1 MKTIPSFVLLS
12 FFFSCVKREFNEEF
26 EIGRRRGVRCTAR
39 RLDVCGRK
47 VDGGLEARRAVLPR
61 ARRKQ
66 EEGGAGGRI
75 FFARSRVAPKRWSLA
90 SSLCVASAFCD
101 SEKRTTLSMSGS
113 GHRGVLHAISK
124 SNAPQLLNY
133 CRHSRRNRRRRE
145 NARLRV
151 FPQENSCLIFLV
163 EKTEDAVPSW
173 KIYDFLGFIGF
184 SWVLVDLRAARQKKL
199 KPKDSTCTD
208 RCRYSRKRAK

>member
-1 MKTIPSFVLLS
+1 MQSS
-12 FFFSCVKREFNEEF
+12 
-26 EIGRRRGVRCTAR
+26 
-39 RLDVCGRK
+39 RL
-47 VDGGLEARRAVLPR
+47 VDGAAFAVLPAVSTSVGEKWTEGLEARRAVLPR

-66 EEGGAGGRI
+66 EEGGAGGTI

-101 SEKRTTLSMSGS
+101 SDKRTTLSMSGS

-124 SNAPQLLNY
+124 STAPQLLNY

-163 EKTEDAVPSW
+163 EKT
-173 KIYDFLGFIGF
+173 
-184 SWVLVDLRAARQKKL
+184 
-199 KPKDSTCTD
+199 
-208 RCRYSRKRAK
+208 

>member
-1 MKTIPSFVLLS
+1 M
-12 FFFSCVKREFNEEF
+12 
-26 EIGRRRGVRCTAR
+26 
-39 RLDVCGRK
+39 
-47 VDGGLEARRAVLPR
+47 VDGAAFAVLPAVSTSVGEKWTEASKR
-61 ARRKQ
+61 GGQCCPAREEKQ
-66 EEGGAGGRI
+66 EKDGAGGRI

-151 FPQENSCLIFLV
+151 FPQENSCLIKGFGVELVRILDDTSSRIILEKNPLFFLSLLLPTSV
-163 EKTEDAVPSW
+163 ADGD
-173 KIYDFLGFIGF
+173 ID
-184 SWVLVDLRAARQKKL
+184 
-199 KPKDSTCTD
+199 
-208 RCRYSRKRAK
+208 

>member
-1 MKTIPSFVLLS
+1 M
-12 FFFSCVKREFNEEF
+12 KRECNEEF

-151 FPQENSCLIFLV
+151 FPQENSCLPFLAIKMLYNLV
-163 EKTEDAVPSW
+163 WAL
-173 KIYDFLGFIGF
+173 KI
-184 SWVLVDLRAARQKKL
+184 
-199 KPKDSTCTD
+199 
-208 RCRYSRKRAK
+208 

>member
-1 MKTIPSFVLLS
+1 MKTIPSSVLLS
-12 FFFSCVKREFNEEF
+12 FFFMCVKRECNEEF

-90 SSLCVASAFCD
+90 SPLCVASAFCD

-113 GHRGVLHAISK
+113 GHRGALHAISK

-151 FPQENSCLIFLV
+151 FPQENSCLIFLA
-163 EKTEDAVPSW
+163 EKKSYCRSGATDPILSTQRIPRGRYPV
-173 KIYDFLGFIGF
+173 FI
-184 SWVLVDLRAARQKKL
+184 
-199 KPKDSTCTD
+199 CTKN
-208 RCRYSRKRAK
+208 RWGRS

>member
-1 MKTIPSFVLLS
+1 MRRTTGIQNEFADYHWNRKTLKSSLLDEDHPFVCPSFLFLM
-12 FFFSCVKREFNEEF
+12 CVTLECNEEF

-151 FPQENSCLIFLV
+151 FPQENSCLIFLA
-163 EKTEDAVPSW
+163 EKNLM
-173 KIYDFLGFIGF
+173 Y
-184 SWVLVDLRAARQKKL
+184 
-199 KPKDSTCTD
+199 
-208 RCRYSRKRAK
+208 

>member
-1 MKTIPSFVLLS
+1 MKTIPSSVLLS
-12 FFFSCVKREFNEEF
+12 FCFFICVKRECNEEF

-113 GHRGVLHAISK
+113 GHRGVLHAIRIISR
-124 SNAPQLLNY
+124 SAIPELLQTI
-133 CRHSRRNRRRRE
+133 SQKPMTKRE
-145 NARLRV
+145 RTPTR
-151 FPQENSCLIFLV
+151 FPPRKLV
-163 EKTEDAVPSW
+163 PHL
-173 KIYDFLGFIGF
+173 LG
-184 SWVLVDLRAARQKKL
+184 
-199 KPKDSTCTD
+199 
-208 RCRYSRKRAK
+208 

>member
-1 MKTIPSFVLLS
+1 MSGSGHRGVHHAISNSKLSAIVELLQTFSQNRRRRENARLRVFPQENSCLIFLAEKTLKSSLLDEDHPFVCPSFL
-12 FFFSCVKREFNEEF
+12 FFSCVKREFNEEF

-75 FFARSRVAPKRWSLA
+75 FFARSRVAPKHWSLA

-113 GHRGVLHAISK
+113 GHRGVLHAIS
-124 SNAPQLLNY
+124 NY
-133 CRHSRRNRRRRE
+133 QTLRN
-145 NARLRV
+145 
-151 FPQENSCLIFLV
+151 S
-163 EKTEDAVPSW
+163 
-173 KIYDFLGFIGF
+173 
-184 SWVLVDLRAARQKKL
+184 
-199 KPKDSTCTD
+199 
-208 RCRYSRKRAK
+208 

>member
-1 MKTIPSFVLLS
+1 M
-12 FFFSCVKREFNEEF
+12 KRECNEEF

-75 FFARSRVAPKRWSLA
+75 FFARSRVAPKHWSLA

-163 EKTEDAVPSW
+163 DKTSIRKSRETRNWSIGRLFCVAPESPESFCMSHCHPS
-173 KIYDFLGFIGF
+173 IYGR
-184 SWVLVDLRAARQKKL
+184 SQHQ
-199 KPKDSTCTD
+199 P
-208 RCRYSRKRAK
+208 